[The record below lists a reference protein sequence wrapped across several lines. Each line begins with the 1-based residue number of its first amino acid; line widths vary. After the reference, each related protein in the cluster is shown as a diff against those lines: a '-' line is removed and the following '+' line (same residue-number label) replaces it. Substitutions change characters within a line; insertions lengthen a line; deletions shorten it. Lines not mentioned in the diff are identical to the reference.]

1 MKWIIVVALAGFF
14 SLAGCQNESRSD
26 TLPLPVQE
34 EGLTSPTSVPKVE
47 PAIVKEDLSPL
58 VEAETASPIEAA
70 GKVVDRNGN
79 ADVLFVKAQL
89 AGDGTWTFA
98 VTVEHPDSGWED
110 YTDGWDVVLP
120 DGTVVKRDSD
130 SPFTRLLLHPHE
142 TEQPFTRSQSGIE
155 ILPSVEQ
162 VTVRAHDLVDGFG
175 GIEVIVDLA
184 AESGPD
190 FEVVR

>member
-1 MKWIIVVALAGFF
+1 MKWIIVVALVGIV
-14 SLAGCQNESRSD
+14 SLASCQNDSRPEAIPQSA
-26 TLPLPVQE
+26 QE
-34 EGLTSPTSVPKVE
+34 EAQTSSTSVPEVE
-47 PAIVKEDLSPL
+47 SVIVKEDLSLL
-58 VEAETASPIEAA
+58 VEAETASPIDAA
-70 GKVVDRNGN
+70 DTSDSRNAN

-110 YTDGWDVVLP
+110 YADGWDILLP

-142 TEQPFTRSQSGIE
+142 TEQPFTRSQSGIK
-155 ILPSVEQ
+155 IPPNVEQ

-175 GIEVIVDLA
+175 GIEVVVDLT

>member
-1 MKWIIVVALAGFF
+1 MKWIIVVALVGFV
-14 SLAGCQNESRSD
+14 SLASCQNDSR
-26 TLPLPVQE
+26 PEANPQPAQE
-34 EGLTSPTSVPKVE
+34 EAQTISTSVPEVE
-47 PAIVKEDLSPL
+47 SVIVKEDLSPL
-58 VEAETASPIEAA
+58 VEAETASPIDAA
-70 GKVVDRNGN
+70 DTAESRNAN
-79 ADVLFVKAQL
+79 ADVLFVRAHM

-110 YTDGWDVVLP
+110 YADGWDILLP

-142 TEQPFTRSQSGIE
+142 TEQPFTRSQSGIK
-155 ILPSVEQ
+155 IPPGVEQ

-175 GIEVIVDLA
+175 GIEVVVDLT